1 MPWTPWSCLWGFLAL
16 NMSVWPSA
24 GAVRQLSDGDQ
35 LPGVAAEEELA
46 ERQMPV
52 HQELH
57 GQARAGVLGGSAVRR
72 DSDAFLGVVCAG
84 CQRGRAL
91 SAAGGQPAS
100 WQRLGG
106 TCSFCLV

>member
-1 MPWTPWSCLWGFLAL
+1 
-16 NMSVWPSA
+16 MSVLPSA

-46 ERQMPV
+46 ERQVPV

-57 GQARAGVLGGSAVRR
+57 GQARAAVLGGSAVRR

-84 CQRGRAL
+84 LPARTCPFSGRRPACFLAAAWGDMQLLLGLTL
-91 SAAGGQPAS
+91 S
-100 WQRLGG
+100 
-106 TCSFCLV
+106 